1 MIICPSFPGSIY
13 FYNQKIIQLLYNQ
26 LGLHSYYN
34 ILCGVLQGLKN
45 KQIKTQ
51 MYAIRYVNWILHKNC
66 LTKTNDFIYINN
78 VENY

>member
-1 MIICPSFPGSIY
+1 MIIYPSFPSSIY
-13 FYNQKIIQLLYNQ
+13 FYNQKIIKLLFNQ

-34 ILCGVLQGLKN
+34 ILCRALQRLKN
-45 KQIKTQ
+45 KLIKTQ
-51 MYAIRYVNWILHKNC
+51 MYTIRYVNLILHTNC